1 MEATVWTGLLVFYF
15 LDWYRELDKELMGK
29 RKKIN
34 PGVSSAA
41 RISPSYGRTSVSWR
55 RGSRH
60 AERERERVREHLG
73 AVTARLPRRT
83 GRTSPIPTRHLGRL
97 RGWRG
102 VAADVMGED
111 DQVQVFSEQQR
122 LGRSL

>member
-111 DQVQVFSEQQR
+111 DQQQR